1 MKHLIYISFFLFPIL
16 FFGQQTYKVTEGELE
31 FIHPVNGIFINKN
44 NQIFKLKLENISDYE
59 EISKGFKYEL
69 QTTTLEE
76 IEKTKKNTNTVFSK
90 EILKYNFNK
99 LNKTK
104 FVTKVNDD
112 DKYQFI
118 QYNKEFFSIA
128 ILEDS
133 LQKPRNEYILHYCI
147 LDFGN
152 EKKIIYHS
160 EGYIIPTKEKLNFYF
175 ENYNLNNAFKSYTKE
190 DYDKLKPNELHLL
203 TSDLELNRDFYKI
216 DTLKNK
222 KLRIKNC
229 YNETII
235 NKTFDSIAFNSFFI
249 IGYNKSNTQ
258 IDIYNY
264 TFEKL
269 NLKNVKA
276 VSFNKFYPNLQIIQ
290 NNKLR
295 TINLNGS
302 DYKNE
307 DLVIFPSFNHFFPV
321 QEISLHVTQEND
333 QFYIQS
339 DDFYY
344 ILKSFQSFENK
355 FRVIDS
361 DMYESIEYLNEDK
374 FITLFSEM
382 NNYQLKTPVLMYT
395 KLKNGKYNLNT
406 IDFLI
411 DPKIEEQNL
420 KCNNQLPK
428 NLDSIVSLNQGL
440 YKISKHNLFTYY
452 PLVKEIKYKKL
463 EYFQGNFARFE
474 LPNGQKGWLSK
485 EGKEYLD

>member
-1 MKHLIYISFFLFPIL
+1 MKHLIYISFFFFPIL
-16 FFGQQTYKVTEGELE
+16 SFGQQTYKITEGDLE
-31 FIHPVNGIFINKN
+31 FIVPGKGIFINMN

-69 QTTTLEE
+69 QITTPEE
-76 IEKTKKNTNTVFSK
+76 IEKIKTDTNTIFSK

-104 FVTKVNDD
+104 FVTKVNND
-112 DKYQFI
+112 DKYQLV
-118 QYNKEFFSIA
+118 QYNKDFFSIA

-133 LQKPRNEYILHYCI
+133 FQKPRNEYLLHYCI

-152 EKKIIYHS
+152 GRKIIYHS

-175 ENYNLNNAFKSYTKE
+175 ENYNLNNAFENYSFVNFN
-190 DYDKLKPNELHLL
+190 KLNANELHLL
-203 TSDLELNRDFYKI
+203 SSDLELNRDFYKI
-216 DTLKNK
+216 DTVKNK
-222 KLRIKNC
+222 KLSIKNY

-235 NKTFDSIAFNSFFI
+235 NKSFDSIAFNSFFI
-249 IGYNKSNTQ
+249 IGYNNKK

-264 TFEKL
+264 TFERL

-290 NNKLR
+290 NNILR
-295 TINLNGS
+295 TINLKGS

-307 DLVIFPSFNHFFPV
+307 DLVVFPSFNHFFPA
-321 QEISLHVTQEND
+321 QEASLHVTQENG

-361 DMYESIEYLNEDK
+361 DIYESIEHLNEDK
-374 FITLFSEM
+374 FITLNSEM
-382 NNYQLKTPVLMYT
+382 NNYQVETPILMYT

-411 DPKIEEQNL
+411 DPKIDEQNIVL
-420 KCNNQLPK
+420 NNLLPK

-440 YKISKHNLFTYY
+440 YKISKDNLFTYF
-452 PLVKEIKYKKL
+452 PLVKEIKYKKI
-463 EYFQGNFARFE
+463 EAFQGNFTRFE
-474 LPNGQKGWLSK
+474 LPNGQKGWLNK
-485 EGKEYLD
+485 EGKEYLDD

>member
-1 MKHLIYISFFLFPIL
+1 MIKLLYIIFSLFPIL
-16 FFGQQTYKVTEGELE
+16 FFGQHTYKVNEGELQ
-31 FIHPVNGIFINKN
+31 FILPGKGIFIKKN
-44 NQIFKLKLENISDYE
+44 NQIFKLQLENISDYE
-59 EISKGFKYEL
+59 EISRGFKYEL
-69 QTTTLEE
+69 NNTTLDE
-76 IEKTKKNTNTVFSK
+76 IEKIKKDAKTIFSK
-90 EILKYNFNK
+90 EIIKYNFNK

-112 DKYQFI
+112 DNYQFV
-118 QYNKEFFSIA
+118 QYNKDFFSIA

-133 LQKPRNEYILHYCI
+133 LQKPRNENLLHYCI

-152 EKKIIYHS
+152 GRKIIYHS

-175 ENYNLNNAFKSYTKE
+175 YNYNLNNAFKSYTII
-190 DYDKLKPNELHLL
+190 DYNKLKVNELHLL
-203 TSDLELNRDFYKI
+203 KSDLELNRDFYKI

-235 NKTFDSIAFNSFFI
+235 NREFDSITYNSFFI
-249 IGYNKSNTQ
+249 IGYNNKK
-258 IDIYNY
+258 IHIYNY
-264 TFEKL
+264 RFEKL

-295 TINLNGS
+295 IINLIGK

-307 DLVIFPSFNHFFPV
+307 DISVFPSFNHFFPT
-321 QEISLHVTQEND
+321 QEASLLVTQENN

-339 DDFYY
+339 NDFYY
-344 ILKSFQSFENK
+344 ILKNFQSFENK
-355 FRVIDS
+355 FSIIDS
-361 DMYESIEYLNEDK
+361 DKYERIEHLNEEK
-374 FITLFSEM
+374 FITLNSEM
-382 NNYQLKTPVLMYT
+382 NNYQVEIPILIYT

-411 DPKIEEQNL
+411 DPKIDEQNL
-420 KCNNQLPK
+420 KFNNLLPK
-428 NLDSIVSLNQGL
+428 NLDSIMAINQGL
-440 YKISKHNLFTYY
+440 YKISKNNLFTYY
-452 PLVKEIKYKKL
+452 PLVNELIYKKL
-463 EYFQGNFARFE
+463 EDFQGNFARFE

-485 EGKEYLD
+485 EGKEYLDE

>member
-1 MKHLIYISFFLFPIL
+1 MKQLLYISFFLFSVL
-16 FFGQQTYKVTEGELE
+16 SFGQQTYKITEGELQ
-31 FIHPVNGIFINKN
+31 FILPGKGIIIKKD
-44 NQIFKLKLENISDYE
+44 NQFFELKLENISDYE
-59 EISKGFKYEL
+59 EMSKGFKYEL
-69 QTTTLEE
+69 NATTFDE
-76 IEKTKKNTNTVFSK
+76 IEKIKKDAKTIFSK
-90 EILKYNFNK
+90 EIIKYNFNK

-104 FVTKVNDD
+104 FVTKVNIDD
-112 DKYQFI
+112 NYQFV
-118 QYNKEFFSIA
+118 QYNKDFFSIS

-133 LQKPRNEYILHYCI
+133 LQKPRNEYLLHYCI

-152 EKKIIYHS
+152 GRKIIYHS

-175 ENYNLNNAFKSYTKE
+175 ENYNLNNAFENYSIVNYN
-190 DYDKLKPNELHLL
+190 KLKANELHLL
-203 TSDLELNRDFYKI
+203 KSDLELNRDFYKI
-216 DTLKNK
+216 DTLINK

-235 NKTFDSIAFNSFFI
+235 NKEFDSITYNSFFI
-249 IGYNKSNTQ
+249 IGYNNKK

-264 TFEKL
+264 RFERL

-295 TINLNGS
+295 LINLIGN

-307 DLVIFPSFNHFFPV
+307 DISFFPSFNHFFPA
-321 QEISLHVTQEND
+321 QEASLLVTQENN

-339 DDFYY
+339 NDFYY
-344 ILKSFQSFENK
+344 ILKNFQSFENK
-355 FRVIDS
+355 FSVIDS
-361 DMYESIEYLNEDK
+361 DNYESIEHLNEER
-374 FITLFSEM
+374 FITLNSEM
-382 NNYQLKTPVLMYT
+382 NNYQVQTPILIYT

-411 DPKIEEQNL
+411 DSKIDEQNL
-420 KCNNQLPK
+420 KFNTLLPK
-428 NLDSIVSLNQGL
+428 NLDSIVSINQDL
-440 YKISKHNLFTYY
+440 YKISKNNLFTYY

-463 EYFQGNFARFE
+463 EDFQGNFARFE

-485 EGKEYLD
+485 EGKEYLDE